1 MSSSDRMNDLSGH
14 VVLVTGA
21 TDGLGRALCAELVEL
36 RAAVLV
42 HGRSP
47 ERIEATVEELRSATA
62 TAQVRGYCA
71 DLASLAEVA
80 GLARAVREGEPRLD
94 ALVSDAGIGTRAPC
108 DGQRME
114 SADRVELRFAVN
126 YLAGYGLVSELL
138 GLLRASAPA
147 RIVLVSSAGQTPL
160 DFENVMLGRGYDGT
174 RAYCQS
180 KLAQVLQCFDLAE
193 GWALDRRPEG
203 VAERLRPV
211 LPLGTCRARRGQ
223 AAACRASHRASGGA
237 PSSMTNSRSTCTAS
251 TKVVFAPEPTAVAS
265 TA

>member
-62 TAQVRGYCA
+62 TAQVRGY
-71 DLASLAEVA
+71 
-80 GLARAVREGEPRLD
+80 
-94 ALVSDAGIGTRAPC
+94 
-108 DGQRME
+108 
-114 SADRVELRFAVN
+114 
-126 YLAGYGLVSELL
+126 Y
-138 GLLRASAPA
+138 
-147 RIVLVSSAGQTPL
+147 
-160 DFENVMLGRGYDGT
+160 GT

-211 LPLGTCRARRGQ
+211 LLLGTCRARRGQ
-223 AAACRASHRASGGA
+223 AAARRASHRASGGA

>member
-1 MSSSDRMNDLSGH
+1 MGPPASVGRTRRRMSSSDRMNDLSGH

-94 ALVSDAGIGTRAPC
+94 ALVSDAGIGTRAPG

-160 DFENVMLGRGYDGT
+160 DFTSCSGAATTAPGPTVRASWPRPGAAVLRPGRGVGP
-174 RAYCQS
+174 R
-180 KLAQVLQCFDLAE
+180 
-193 GWALDRRPEG
+193 
-203 VAERLRPV
+203 
-211 LPLGTCRARRGQ
+211 
-223 AAACRASHRASGGA
+223 
-237 PSSMTNSRSTCTAS
+237 
-251 TKVVFAPEPTAVAS
+251 PTA
-265 TA
+265 